1 MTSFSQLTGI
11 GSSNK
16 KSSTTNPLKT
26 RIPGSAIRFKEK
38 ITKQGMH
45 KIIRVTRVNGKIMK
59 SDKLRDELIGLVKK
73 AGTKGLSGKQLEKKL
88 REDYKMD
95 IKDRKRIIRG
105 IAKYWVK
112 PEEGLTEKQRL
123 RIKRLNVAAYNSID
137 RDKEYGIAESLKN
150 KRGGKSGALRNSLV
164 TESGEKIGYKS
175 LGIKN
180 INEKSKV
187 SSIKNN
193 TKKIGFANKA
203 QSSGGIVNNK
213 SNNESS
219 VAGGFGTK
227 LGGAKL
233 GNLNIGGR
241 KPLGF

>member
-1 MTSFSQLTGI
+1 MTKFSQLI
-11 GSSNK
+11 GASSNNK
-16 KSSTTNPLKT
+16 KSSATNPLKT
-26 RIPGSAIRFKEK
+26 KIPGSAIRFKKK
-38 ITKQGMH
+38 ITKQGMR
-45 KIIRVTRVNGKIMK
+45 KIIRTTRVNGEMID
-59 SDKLRDELIGLVKK
+59 SNKLRDKLVGLVKK
-73 AGTKGLSGKQLEKKL
+73 AGIKGLSGKQLEKKL

-95 IKDRKRIIRG
+95 IKDRKRVIKG
-105 IAKYWVK
+105 ITKYWAK

-123 RIKRLNVAAYNSID
+123 RIKRLNVSAYSVD

-213 SNNESS
+213 SNNASS